1 MVMNQRQGEHVPSA
15 ATPRHVVLMVQSPLD
30 VPVQLEYVFRHP
42 EARPTIIVVGSRGVF
57 DYLEGLELDANVLFV
72 QPVLREGSAV
82 GYLRRL
88 REQRNRIRDLVQH
101 VDEVRYGSEYQD
113 IVTACFLEAHR
124 HTARIVKVKTEID
137 ALERFADPLSVRDR
151 VITWGFAAVLRLIVG
166 LRVIV
171 FRLNGQL
178 VFHHL
183 APYARRV
190 EIAPSAEMFARYAR
204 SVAPEP
210 GVNILLFESNGQDDR
225 HFVNYEPELRALIE
239 TLQRMGTVYVKPHPS
254 RGYSRLLAEAG
265 IRTVAAEVPASLLE
279 PEHFAIVVGIDTAA
293 LREIRHPR
301 IVSVIDSF
309 SFRSGTGK
317 EQIKA
322 YLRQGNGKDIVFKR
336 TEELIHG
343 V

>member
-1 MVMNQRQGEHVPSA
+1 MLDQHETEQLPSA

-42 EARPTIIVVGSRGVF
+42 EARLTMIVIGSRGVF
-57 DYLEGLELDANVLFV
+57 DYLHGLELDAEVILV

-82 GYLRRL
+82 AYLQQL
-88 REQRNRIRDLVQH
+88 REQRARLRVLVSQ

-113 IVTACFLEAHR
+113 LVTACFVEAHR
-124 HTARIVKVKTEID
+124 HTARIVKVATEID

-151 VITWGFAAVLRLIVG
+151 LITVGFALVLRLVLG
-166 LRVIV
+166 LRVTL

-178 VFHHL
+178 VFQHL
-183 APYARRV
+183 APYATRLDY
-190 EIAPSAEMFARYAR
+190 APSPEMFARYGRAL
-204 SVAPEP
+204 APEP

-239 TLQRMGTVYVKPHPS
+239 TLQRLGTVYVKPHPS

-265 IRTVAAEVPASLLE
+265 VRTVAAEVPASLLQ
-279 PEHFAIVVGIDTAA
+279 PEHFAMVVGIDTAA

-343 V
+343 I